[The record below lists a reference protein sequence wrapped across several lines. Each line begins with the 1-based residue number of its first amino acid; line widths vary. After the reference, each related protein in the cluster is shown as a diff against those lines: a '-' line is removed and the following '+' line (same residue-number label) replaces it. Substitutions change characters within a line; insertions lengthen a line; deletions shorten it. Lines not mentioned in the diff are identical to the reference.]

1 VFFILVFLLQEYGGL
16 VFKLSLCDYGVSGRF
31 EGFICLFALLACGG
45 RNLVRIHLYVKVRSK
60 SRSSIVSVPLKKLVQ
75 LSVFPKR
82 SWSFKDG
89 WLVLEGTI

>member
-1 VFFILVFLLQEYGGL
+1 MIRVFLVFSKVLYIGL
-16 VFKLSLCDYGVSGRF
+16 PYYPQRG
-31 EGFICLFALLACGG
+31 CGG
-45 RNLVRIHLYVKVRSK
+45 RNLVKISLHIKVRSK
-60 SRSSIVSVPLKKLVQ
+60 SRSCITSVPLKRLVE